1 MKGRKK
7 TLEKIY
13 VERVENKH
21 KKKVKNIKGR
31 KQTLEKKT
39 YKG

>member
-21 KKKVKNIKGR
+21 KKKG
-31 KQTLEKKT
+31 KK